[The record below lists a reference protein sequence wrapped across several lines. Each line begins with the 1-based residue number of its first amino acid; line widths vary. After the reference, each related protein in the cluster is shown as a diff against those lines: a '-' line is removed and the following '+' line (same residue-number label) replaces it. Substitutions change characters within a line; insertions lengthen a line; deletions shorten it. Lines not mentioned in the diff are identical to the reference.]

1 MDGVGSLLGARMG
14 FALLG
19 LWMEIPELKTTQA
32 VHGGTHQVIPA
43 LMRWRQ
49 EDCVFKARLGYIA
62 ETISIKPNQ
71 TNPTLAQGWGL
82 LDVQPLPDN
91 LL

>member
-1 MDGVGSLLGARMG
+1 
-14 FALLG
+14 
-19 LWMEIPELKTTQA
+19 
-32 VHGGTHQVIPA
+32 
-43 LMRWRQ
+43 MRWRQ